1 MGKLV
6 IENYLRSLAFGA
18 KYIFQTLPRVLTL
31 WVDLG
36 SEPEQAVDPKYSNEE
51 LVLLAVA
58 EMKVADSV
66 EKGAPT
72 GDQKAAAFN
81 AWGRS

>member
-6 IENYLRSLAFGA
+6 IENYLRSLTFST

-36 SEPEQAVDPKYSNEE
+36 SESEQAADPKYGNEE
-51 LVLLAVA
+51 LV
-58 EMKVADSV
+58 SP
-66 EKGAPT
+66 GPC
-72 GDQKAAAFN
+72 
-81 AWGRS
+81 

>member
-31 WVDLG
+31 WVELG
-36 SEPEQAVDPKYSNEE
+36 SEFEQAADPKTSSEE
-51 LVLLAVA
+51 
-58 EMKVADSV
+58 
-66 EKGAPT
+66 
-72 GDQKAAAFN
+72 
-81 AWGRS
+81 

>member
-36 SEPEQAVDPKYSNEE
+36 SEPEQNAESKHSTEE
-51 LVLLAVA
+51 LVRPDL
-58 EMKVADSV
+58 SY
-66 EKGAPT
+66 T
-72 GDQKAAAFN
+72 
-81 AWGRS
+81 

>member
-36 SEPEQAVDPKYSNEE
+36 SEFEQAADPKTSSEE
-51 LVLLAVA
+51 
-58 EMKVADSV
+58 
-66 EKGAPT
+66 
-72 GDQKAAAFN
+72 
-81 AWGRS
+81 